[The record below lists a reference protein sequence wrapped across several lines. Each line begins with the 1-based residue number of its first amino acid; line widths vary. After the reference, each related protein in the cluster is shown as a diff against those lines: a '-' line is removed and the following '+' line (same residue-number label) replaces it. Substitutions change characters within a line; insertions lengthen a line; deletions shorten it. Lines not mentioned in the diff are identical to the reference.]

1 MPIPSGS
8 PGTCPDDL
16 IAGWWPGC
24 SRPGATHPAGV
35 EALTRIGARGRS
47 RNNGGTGLRRAGG
60 LAFARFAGVGEN
72 SYLAFLVM
80 DVRAKMFAGVALFP
94 RRWPRAASCGAAE
107 AITST
112 EWPYRDARQR
122 NEVMRGGQ
130 PTSGKAGMTG
140 DMASVTWDMR
150 GMVVAVT
157 GGARGI
163 GLGIA
168 EAFAEAGATV
178 WMG

>member
-1 MPIPSGS
+1 
-8 PGTCPDDL
+8 
-16 IAGWWPGC
+16 
-24 SRPGATHPAGV
+24 
-35 EALTRIGARGRS
+35 
-47 RNNGGTGLRRAGG
+47 
-60 LAFARFAGVGEN
+60 
-72 SYLAFLVM
+72 M

-157 GGARGI
+157 GGDALLYYAAAVGSPYFNLDEEVRPEGGMPFYAI
-163 GLGIA
+163 TLRCEVA
-168 EAFAEAGATV
+168 EEFVE
-178 WMG
+178 